1 MRDAVLPETDV
12 IKTARERARER
23 GVDFDGA
30 KHRARA
36 VIDFVDA
43 RGWTSMGRSAGGTG
57 WKSGTGMQSLRPSR
71 SARKRCSKEARALIM
86 SFDACWS
93 GLASSSRRSS
103 DDAEG
108 RYRGRR
114 WSLSKRS
121 DATSKPG
128 GHCGN

>member
-43 RGWTSMGRSAGGTG
+43 RGWTSMGRSAGDTG
-57 WKSGTGMQSLRPSR
+57 WKSGRGLQSL
-71 SARKRCSKEARALIM
+71 AMFK
-86 SFDACWS
+86 
-93 GLASSSRRSS
+93 
-103 DDAEG
+103 
-108 RYRGRR
+108 
-114 WSLSKRS
+114 
-121 DATSKPG
+121 G
-128 GHCGN
+128 GPRVDHVV

>member
-43 RGWTSMGRSAGGTG
+43 RGMDIDGEIGGRHRLEKWQRVAILGDV
-57 WKSGTGMQSLRPSR
+57 QRRPTR
-71 SARKRCSKEARALIM
+71 
-86 SFDACWS
+86 
-93 GLASSSRRSS
+93 
-103 DDAEG
+103 
-108 RYRGRR
+108 
-114 WSLSKRS
+114 
-121 DATSKPG
+121 
-128 GHCGN
+128 